1 MENKSS
7 SSGKA
12 QGILKSVSFSLMG
25 LMIVLL
31 VVSSIVEKFEGADFA
46 VKYFYTA
53 PWTIALWAVTILTAL
68 AYMFTQRVYKQLM
81 TCLLHFS
88 FVIILGGAMLTHLTG
103 ESGEIHL
110 REDGTTELRS
120 IVLPFEVKLT
130 DFSIDYYPGTSAP
143 MDFVS
148 YIEILP
154 DHEAGR
160 VSMNNVFKYKHY
172 RFYQSMY
179 DDDGHGVTLRV
190 SHDPWGIG
198 VTYLGYALLLISM
211 LLFFFQRRTHFR
223 ALLRSPLLRAVVL
236 PLVLLCSMSS
246 QAQTAMPPTV
256 PQSFADAMCNLYVN
270 YNDRVCP
277 LQTMAKDLTVKLYG
291 KSSYK
296 GLSAEQVLCGWL
308 FYYDQWA
315 QEPIIKQKG
324 DDVRLLLGG
333 KYVSLNDYVSG
344 GKYKLE
350 SMLRQGNKNARRADE
365 KFRLVSMVATG
376 TLLTIYPIVDKEDRV
391 SWYSWVSPLPDSLA
405 FADFQFIKGSME
417 YVWLSVA
424 KNDYASAID
433 ALQRIRLWQ
442 INKATAAHLP
452 SDARFK
458 AEKIYNKFD
467 YTKPMAMALTTM
479 GLLLFIAL
487 CVVMSRGK
495 RPRRP
500 LVAVFT
506 IIMLPAFLVLTA
518 GIGLRWVVSGHVPLS
533 NGFET
538 MQFLSWVSALIT
550 LIAGVRCML
559 RERGVSSMLVIPM
572 GYLLSG
578 LTLMVS
584 MMSASNPQVTNL
596 MPVLQS
602 PLLTVHVAIIMV
614 AYCLLFFIMMNG
626 LTAILIQTMSKQP
639 DERKQ
644 MQIERLKVVSQI
656 LLYPA
661 VFCLT
666 IGIFIGAVWANQSW
680 GRYWGWDPKEVW
692 ALITMMVYAML
703 LHTGS
708 LKNLN
713 KPMVFHVYSVIAFLA
728 VLFTYFGVNF
738 LLGGMHAYN

>member
-7 SSGKA
+7 SPGKA

-31 VVSSIVEKFEGADFA
+31 VVSSMVEKFEGTDFA

-53 PWTIALWAVTILTAL
+53 PWTIALWAVAVLTAL

-120 IVLPFEVKLT
+120 IVLPFEVRLT

-148 YIEILP
+148 HIEILP

-179 DDDGHGVTLRV
+179 DGDGRGVTLRV

-350 SMLRQGNKNARRADE
+350 SMLRQGNKNARHADE

-417 YVWLSVA
+417 FVWLSVA

-442 INKATAAHLP
+442 INKATPAHLP

-467 YTKPMAMALTTM
+467 YTKPMAMALTTV

-518 GIGLRWVVSGHVPLS
+518 GIGLRWMVSGHVPLS

-550 LIAGVRCML
+550 LIAGMRCMV